1 MHYGIECIIQLVFLR
16 QFFFFNFRSFDK
28 NTLLK
33 ALKINTNFTNIR
45 IGMKIIFDL
54 LDEFL
59 LTVEKITI

>member
-28 NTLLK
+28 NTLVK